1 MKNTTITTTR
11 KIAYTVILKFEQNL
25 SRLDDILEGELA
37 RNNLSPRDRRF
48 LKNLTSGVVRHWRLL
63 DWTAEQLY
71 HGRYN
76 KLLLK
81 NKVILQLALYE
92 IKFLDHIPARAT
104 LDQYTALAKKKTGL
118 RSAQMVNGLL
128 HAYLRRVD
136 EVLPEKTI
144 KNPAERLG
152 VQYSFP
158 DWLIK
163 RWLHL
168 WGEQETEALC
178 RSLNRPPLFELRV
191 NTSKISVKKFTALL
205 DKHNIVWQASDFFP
219 ELLQVENA
227 QAVLAEK
234 WLEKGWCSFQ
244 DESALLPV
252 ELLQIN
258 EGDTVLDM
266 CAAPGGKYGRV
277 LDRFGDKIFSVAV
290 DMDVKRLKKVKQ
302 NAQRIAPGQ
311 GHFVA
316 ADGRRLP
323 FKIKF
328 TKILLDAPCSGL
340 GVIRKHPDI
349 KWRRTMRELDDF
361 ARLQEELLHT
371 AGKYLQ
377 PGGRLVYSTCTIDPL
392 ENHNVAASFLEKHRK
407 RFHLLNIPQKMQRF
421 ADKQYVQTFPHR
433 HQTDGSFCAVFE
445 KKQKG

>member
-25 SRLDDILEGELA
+25 SRLDDLLEGELA

-128 HAYLRRVD
+128 HAYLRRVE
-136 EVLPEKTI
+136 EVLPEKII

-219 ELLQVENA
+219 ELLQV
-227 QAVLAEK
+227 
-234 WLEKGWCSFQ
+234 
-244 DESALLPV
+244 
-252 ELLQIN
+252 
-258 EGDTVLDM
+258 
-266 CAAPGGKYGRV
+266 
-277 LDRFGDKIFSVAV
+277 
-290 DMDVKRLKKVKQ
+290 
-302 NAQRIAPGQ
+302 
-311 GHFVA
+311 
-316 ADGRRLP
+316 
-323 FKIKF
+323 
-328 TKILLDAPCSGL
+328 
-340 GVIRKHPDI
+340 
-349 KWRRTMRELDDF
+349 
-361 ARLQEELLHT
+361 
-371 AGKYLQ
+371 
-377 PGGRLVYSTCTIDPL
+377 
-392 ENHNVAASFLEKHRK
+392 
-407 RFHLLNIPQKMQRF
+407 
-421 ADKQYVQTFPHR
+421 
-433 HQTDGSFCAVFE
+433 
-445 KKQKG
+445 